1 MPQDSDLVAHAMPF
15 RNTEAGPAELT
26 PTPHGGPFVLV
37 LVIVI
42 VKPRP

>member
-1 MPQDSDLVAHAMPF
+1 MPQDLDLLAHAMPF

-26 PTPHGGPFVLV
+26 PTPLGGLFVLL